1 MKATSPLIHYRLAIA
16 SRSLAAVLGGYALA
30 AFSTA
35 ALSLLLSSLMSRVEA
50 VMTATLLSWVIYAM
64 AIAWTFYA
72 RTAWLACAGVL
83 LPALALS
90 AALYGPLW
98 LGVEA

>member
-1 MKATSPLIHYRLAIA
+1 MKATSPLTHYRLAVA
-16 SRSLAAVLGGYALA
+16 SRSLAAVLGGYVLA
-30 AFSTA
+30 SVSTA

-50 VMTATLLSWVIYAM
+50 VMTATLLSWVIYAI

-72 RTAWLACAGVL
+72 RTAWLAWAGVL
-83 LPALALS
+83 LPALALGT
-90 AALYGPLW
+90 ALYGSLG